1 MLDSMN
7 NPKIVKE
14 LTTVSQDEFE
24 DLVFGS
30 TTDRLQE
37 ALRDLRKVKG
47 TKWELKFIKDELK
60 DRKLDLGCSI

>member
-1 MLDSMN
+1 MN

-24 DLVFGS
+24 DLVFGY

>member
-47 TKWELKFIKDELK
+47 TKWELKFIKGELK